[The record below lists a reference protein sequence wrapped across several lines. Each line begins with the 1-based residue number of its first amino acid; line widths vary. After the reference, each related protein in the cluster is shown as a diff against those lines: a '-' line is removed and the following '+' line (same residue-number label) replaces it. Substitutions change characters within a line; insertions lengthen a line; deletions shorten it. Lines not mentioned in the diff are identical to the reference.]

1 MAKKP
6 TKRRKK
12 GTFSP
17 MPILKNTRHERF
29 AQNKA
34 KGMSIGPAY
43 TAAGYKAK
51 GHSAEVNGAR
61 LLKNAEVKNR
71 IAELQNRAA
80 EKTGYT
86 IVKAT
91 VELEEARQLAV
102 TEKNPAAM
110 VSASMGK
117 AKVNGLLVDK
127 HLVGMKRIEDMNEN
141 ELRALLGVMETGRGS
156 GA

>member
-1 MAKKP
+1 
-6 TKRRKK
+6 
-12 GTFSP
+12 
-17 MPILKNTRHERF
+17 MPVLKNTRHERF
-29 AQNKA
+29 AQNLA
-34 KGMSIGPAY
+34 KGMSATEAY
-43 TAAGYKAK
+43 ETAGYKA
-51 GHSAEVNGAR
+51 NGPNAGR
-61 LLKNAEVKNR
+61 MTKNDEIVKR

-91 VELEEARQLAV
+91 AELEEARQLAT

-127 HLVGMKRIEDMNEN
+127 HLVGMKSIKDMNEN
-141 ELRALLGVMETGRGS
+141 ELRTLLGIMETGRGS

>member
-1 MAKKP
+1 
-6 TKRRKK
+6 
-12 GTFSP
+12 
-17 MPILKNTRHERF
+17 MPVLKNARHEKF
-29 AQNKA
+29 AQNLS
-34 KGMSIGPAY
+34 KGMSATEAY
-43 TAAGYKAK
+43 EKAGYKPNDQNA
-51 GHSAEVNGAR
+51 AR
-61 LLKNAEVKNR
+61 LTRNDEVRAR

-91 VELEEARQLAV
+91 AELEEARQLAA

-141 ELRALLGVMETGRGS
+141 ELRTLQGIMETGSGS
-156 GA
+156 GT